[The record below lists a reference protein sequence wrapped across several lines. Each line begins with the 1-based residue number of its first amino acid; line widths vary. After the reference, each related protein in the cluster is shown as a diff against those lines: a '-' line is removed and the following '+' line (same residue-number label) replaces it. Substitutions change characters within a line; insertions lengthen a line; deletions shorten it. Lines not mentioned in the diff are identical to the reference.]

1 MLTKVLQADLRS
13 RGLVSERKCNTVD
26 VMVTTMVNFV
36 NVRRRRREEYRSAE
50 ISTLVFVATFVL
62 RENLGG

>member
-26 VMVTTMVNFV
+26 VMVTMRVNFV
-36 NVRRRRREEYRSAE
+36 NVRRRRREE
-50 ISTLVFVATFVL
+50 STLVFVGTFVS
-62 RENLGG
+62 RESLGG